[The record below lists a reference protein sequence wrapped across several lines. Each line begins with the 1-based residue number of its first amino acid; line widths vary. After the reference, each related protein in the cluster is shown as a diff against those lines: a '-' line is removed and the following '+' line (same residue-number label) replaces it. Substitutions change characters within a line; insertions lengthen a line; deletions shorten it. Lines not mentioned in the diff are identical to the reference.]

1 MRWKFSIAVL
11 LPVIAAVLLTVGL
24 AAGFFMW
31 SAKQSDNHSL
41 ERQRALAAKMIET
54 TREDFATTQTD
65 VALRYDVVAGV
76 MGRKPD
82 LEIID
87 DYFGTDEYDFYGHDR
102 VYVLGPDLRPIYA
115 AREGDKVDTR
125 SYEADK
131 ASVDSLARRL
141 LDPAMQNKIVDYQ
154 KGNADDPPQLT
165 DYAVLDG
172 KVALVSVLPIV
183 SDWEDQEQ
191 KLGHFFFH
199 VAIQYVGDEAA
210 KDVMDMSMLD
220 GVRFDSSPDASPDE
234 TVVPISNSAG
244 RFIAWFK
251 WTPDR
256 PGQTLLSETL
266 PASLGLLGV
275 VGVVIALLLVGL
287 ARSTKALEKARAEA
301 LHRATHDPL
310 TGLANRALFG
320 ERLDRSP
327 LPLTLLA
334 LDLDRFKQVN
344 DTLGHEAGDEL
355 LRQVAARL
363 STLVRPNDLVCRLG
377 GDEFMVL
384 LSGTLPPGYAQQLA
398 GRIVSAIAVPFQLAG
413 DTANVGVSVGIATAL
428 TDERKELVSRADF
441 ALYDAKESGRNTFR
455 VFDEMSNAA

>member
-1 MRWKFSIAVL
+1 MNR
-11 LPVIAAVLLTVGL
+11 P
-24 AAGFFMW
+24 
-31 SAKQSDNHSL
+31 
-41 ERQRALAAKMIET
+41 AL
-54 TREDFATTQTD
+54 F
-65 VALRYDVVAGV
+65 
-76 MGRKPD
+76 
-82 LEIID
+82 
-87 DYFGTDEYDFYGHDR
+87 
-102 VYVLGPDLRPIYA
+102 
-115 AREGDKVDTR
+115 
-125 SYEADK
+125 
-131 ASVDSLARRL
+131 
-141 LDPAMQNKIVDYQ
+141 
-154 KGNADDPPQLT
+154 
-165 DYAVLDG
+165 
-172 KVALVSVLPIV
+172 
-183 SDWEDQEQ
+183 
-191 KLGHFFFH
+191 
-199 VAIQYVGDEAA
+199 
-210 KDVMDMSMLD
+210 
-220 GVRFDSSPDASPDE
+220 E